1 MENKPKIKDMVLSSP
16 NLPTLPMIALT
27 IINLIRDDNCSVA
40 KIRKV
45 IEKDPPVAA
54 RVLKVANSGYYAI
67 RDQVNSLD
75 LAIVIIG
82 LRDLLHIAIGVGVMK
97 NISASPKSVILDW
110 RKYWTHSNMCAIVS
124 EELAGKLNLKSQ
136 LPASPYATGLLHDIG
151 KLALNSVLKDWTDK
165 IFFQAVESN
174 IPIENVEF
182 ELLGA
187 GHAQIGAWLCE
198 KWNIPKSMSDAVKY
212 HHTPLAAPDTDLRKL
227 AGLIYCS
234 NFIINVMGMDFGG
247 CVPNLDEIDE
257 SVWQSINQ
265 NNPEYRDVEFQEF
278 AESIICMKDELREKA
293 KIYGD

>member
-1 MENKPKIKDMVLSSP
+1 MENKSKIKDMVINSP

-40 KIRKV
+40 QIRKV

-97 NISASPKSVILDW
+97 NISTSPKAINLDW
-110 RKYWTHSNMCAIVS
+110 RKFWTHSNMCAIMS
-124 EELAGKLNLKSQ
+124 EELAAKLNLKSL

-151 KLALNSVLKDWTDK
+151 KLALNSVLTDWSEK
-165 IFFQAVESN
+165 IYIQAVERDA
-174 IPIENVEF
+174 PIENIEY

-187 GHAQIGAWLCE
+187 GHAQVGGWLCE
-198 KWNIPKSMSDAVKY
+198 KWNIPQAMSDAVKY
-212 HHTPLAAPDTDLRKL
+212 HHKPLDAPDSDKRML
-227 AGLIYCS
+227 AGIIHCS
-234 NFIINVMGMDFGG
+234 NFIVNAMGIEFGG
-247 CVPNLDEIDE
+247 GIPELSEFDE
-257 SVWQSINQ
+257 SVWQILNKNSLEFKNA
-265 NNPEYRDVEFQEF
+265 EFQDF
-278 AESIICMKDELREKA
+278 ADSVIKMQDKLQHKA
-293 KIYGD
+293 KNIW